1 MPSPTSPALQ
11 IFHHLFSSPDFHD
24 KLSNVLYGEEY
35 VQCVSHLEGE
45 DLIWLID
52 YLDKVRYH
60 NFVALSHSSLKSAQA
75 LDRLDPFS
83 PASRKCLRELR
94 TICSTRVI
102 LPLSYALPSQPL
114 QIDSIPFTSGGSGDV
129 YKGTLNRSN
138 VCVKRI
144 RVYTEDVL
152 QTAAK
157 VYF

>member
-1 MPSPTSPALQ
+1 MSLASKAKTWSGLLTTWTRSVITTYVVLSFSP
-11 IFHHLFSSPDFHD
+11 
-24 KLSNVLYGEEY
+24 
-35 VQCVSHLEGE
+35 
-45 DLIWLID
+45 
-52 YLDKVRYH
+52 
-60 NFVALSHSSLKSAQA
+60 LKSTQA
-75 LDRLDPFS
+75 LDCLDPFS

-102 LPLSYALPSQPL
+102 LPPSYALPSQPL
-114 QIDSIPFTSGGSGDV
+114 QINSIPFASGGSGDV
-129 YKGTLNRSN
+129 YKGTLDRSN